1 MGIGVE
7 TVGHYNVTKLGE
19 NKYAVAVNNG
29 NLGAYMTDKAGVEAL
44 KEKYN
49 KSEDTVEIGGKKKE
63 KHVGKAIAS
72 GFIPGLG
79 QMLDGR
85 IKDGAK
91 DMGTIFGLGVIGKLT
106 GILGGISFARA
117 AEATAKGISKIPY
130 GFYVACATGFVI
142 GTASIVKWVHSVI
155 DAYHG
160 GKK

>member
-7 TVGHYNVTKLGE
+7 TIGHYNVTKLGE

-63 KHVGKAIAS
+63 KNVGKAVAS
-72 GFIPGLG
+72 GIVPGLG
-79 QMLDGR
+79 QIIDGR
-85 IKDGAK
+85 TKDGLK
-91 DMGTIFGLGVIGKLT
+91 DMGKNVGLNILGTAT
-106 GILGGISFARA
+106 GIAGYLNFVK
-117 AEATAKGISKIPY
+117 ATQAGKTPY
-130 GFYVACATGFVI
+130 GYYAACAAGLAI
-142 GTASIVKWVHSVI
+142 GAAAIANWVHSIV
-155 DAYHG
+155 DAYNG